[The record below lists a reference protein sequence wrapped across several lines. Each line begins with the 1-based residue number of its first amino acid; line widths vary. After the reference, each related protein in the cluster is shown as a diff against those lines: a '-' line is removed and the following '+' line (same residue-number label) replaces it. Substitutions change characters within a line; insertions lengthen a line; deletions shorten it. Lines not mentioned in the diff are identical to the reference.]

1 VLWTIAVILGVL
13 WGLGMVS
20 GAQLGLWV
28 HLLLLFSLVSLILA
42 VLNSGRSRSGSKR
55 A

>member
-1 VLWTIAVILGVL
+1 MLWTMAVILFVL

-28 HLLLLFSLVSLILA
+28 HLFLCFSFICGVLALLSGARTTRRELA
-42 VLNSGRSRSGSKR
+42 P
-55 A
+55 